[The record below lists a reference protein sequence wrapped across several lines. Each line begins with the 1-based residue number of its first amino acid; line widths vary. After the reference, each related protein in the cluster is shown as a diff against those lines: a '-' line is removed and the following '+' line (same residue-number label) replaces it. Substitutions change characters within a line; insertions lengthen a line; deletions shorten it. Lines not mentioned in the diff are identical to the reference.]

1 MVIKKKRVLILGAS
15 GFLGHSIYKD
25 LSKYYLTYGT
35 YNSNNFKFK
44 SNKKFLK
51 FELENDNILAVL
63 SSLKPNLIISSL
75 RGPFESQIDCH
86 KLIVEYLNNNKDCKI
101 IFLSSANVFDA
112 YSKFPSYEND
122 ATFTKSVYGYFKIK
136 IEYLIQKLEKK
147 QWAIIRLPMVFSS
160 KSHRVSE
167 IKKLYSLNEPIEL
180 FPNLVINVC
189 SDIKLVKQLHYLLN
203 RNMFGIFHCGSL
215 DLVHHDFFIKDL
227 IDKIGIKDPKFKFV
241 YTTNKDRYLA
251 VVSKHNMLPS
261 HLQFESQEIINEI
274 I

>member
-35 YNSNNFKFK
+35 YNSNNFKFR

-51 FELENDNILAVL
+51 YELENDNIIAVL

-122 ATFTKSVYGYFKIK
+122 ATFTNSVYGYFKIK
-136 IEYLIQKLEKK
+136 IEYQIQKLDKK
-147 QWAIIRLPMVFSS
+147 QWTIIRLPMVFSS
-160 KSHRVSE
+160 KSHRVSK
-167 IKKLYSLNEPIEL
+167 IKKLYRLNQPIEL

-189 SDIKLVKQLHYLLN
+189 SDIKLVRQLHYLLN

-227 IDKIGIKDPKFKFV
+227 IDQIGIKDPKFKFV